1 MRAGNPC
8 ATGSGWPFIPT
19 ASSAFGP
26 SMMAVRGVE
35 MVIPSVAA
43 DSTWSAPARTPA
55 RRSSPASGTPS
66 HLALPL

>member
-1 MRAGNPC
+1 MIA
-8 ATGSGWPFIPT
+8 A
-19 ASSAFGP
+19 A
-26 SMMAVRGVE
+26 GVE

-66 HLALPL
+66 HVALPL